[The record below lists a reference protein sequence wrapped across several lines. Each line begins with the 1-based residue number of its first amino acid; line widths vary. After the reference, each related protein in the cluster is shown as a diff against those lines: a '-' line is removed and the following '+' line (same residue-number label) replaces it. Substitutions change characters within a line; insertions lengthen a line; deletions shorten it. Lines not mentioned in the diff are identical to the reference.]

1 MTREAHDDRPT
12 SRAGTGPWFVVG
24 DRRRQVA
31 RGLGRTPSRLRTH
44 RHPARRPPLPGL
56 HRNLGA
62 IAFYDVPAL
71 VRVPSIDPA
80 DIGRALDLGAAG
92 IMAPLV
98 NDAEDARLAALSCR
112 YAPDGIRSY
121 GMQTPRIDP
130 FADDYRPLCAVQIET
145 AAAVANIDEI
155 AAVEGVDWLYVGPA
169 DLGLSIGGVP
179 APDVISVF
187 DGSHPLAEPMQT
199 AFSAVVEAA
208 RNHGKLAGLHCGSGE
223 AALQLLANG
232 FQVSAVATDLV
243 AALRGMA
250 HELEIAR
257 GASGQPDPAD
267 LDT

>member
-1 MTREAHDDRPT
+1 MTD
-12 SRAGTGPWFVVG
+12 
-24 DRRRQVA
+24 
-31 RGLGRTPSRLRTH
+31 RLRGPGPVLGLWSVT
-44 RHPARRPPLPGL
+44 ADAKLLEVSAALLPDFVLIDTQHGAHL
-56 HRNLGA
+56 SRVSTETFGA